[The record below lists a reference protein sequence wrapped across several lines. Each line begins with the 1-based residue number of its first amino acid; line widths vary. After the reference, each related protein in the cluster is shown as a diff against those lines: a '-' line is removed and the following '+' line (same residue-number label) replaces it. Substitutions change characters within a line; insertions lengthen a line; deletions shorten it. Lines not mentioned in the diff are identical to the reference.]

1 MRKIGIN
8 LHATKG
14 LTDGEYISQMAQLG
28 FDACFSGVMEP
39 ADQIK
44 VADLLAK
51 HGIAYE
57 TLHAPFCLFLFLLVN
72 QKVPL
77 PT

>member
-8 LHATKG
+8 LHAAKG
-14 LTDGEYISQMAQLG
+14 LSDEQYITEMARLG

-57 TLHAPFCLFLFLLVN
+57 TCMP
-72 QKVPL
+72 PL
-77 PT
+77 TVSTPCGWRMKAEL